1 MKFYQ
6 TYEKYTI
13 TNQLGSIKVDIDS
26 VRFPY
31 LQPKVEQ
38 FAELALD
45 WMEVVVNEGWVGSKG
60 KTRKNSALE
69 EPISHRSVRDKE
81 NKRIALCQT
90 NLNFKKMPN

>member
-13 TNQLGSIKVDIDS
+13 TNQLSSIKVDIDS
-26 VRFPY
+26 VKLPY
-31 LQPKVEQ
+31 LHAKVEQ

-45 WMEVVVNEGWVGSKG
+45 WMEIVVNDNWVSSKG

-69 EPISHRSVRDKE
+69 EPISHRSVREK
-81 NKRIALCQT
+81 
-90 NLNFKKMPN
+90 